1 MNNPTFTG
9 NVTVNGNLNT
19 ESSFWVLGY
28 VDGNANTFT
37 DLGGYV
43 KNVTV
48 TRDSTNFYMISWG
61 TSHPK
66 STSYAFH
73 PTTIGSGTVAKARF
87 WPGTATSCKVV
98 ITTTG
103 GGSFSIGNFMVTVSK

>member
-1 MNNPTFTG
+1 
-9 NVTVNGNLNT
+9 VNGNLNT

-28 VDGNANTFT
+28 VDGIATPPTFT

-73 PTTIGSGTVAKARF
+73 PTTIGSGTVAKARA
-87 WPGTATSCKVV
+87 WPGTATSCQVV

-103 GGSFSIGNFMVTVSK
+103 GGSFITGDCMVTVFK